1 MNTQTK
7 IYIGIAL
14 AVLTIAAFVFSS
26 IWTTR
31 KFANLEREL
40 RDAKQTVQTADKLA
54 ATREIEAAA
63 YKQKLEYLENN
74 LSEIQTI
81 ARKQDEELEKLNINS
96 RDARTNVDRTRRTR
110 TIDTTAAELCAKLAE
125 VGYQVRTPCVSGG
138 NKR

>member
-14 AVLTIAAFVFSS
+14 AALTIAAFVFSS

-31 KFANLEREL
+31 KFAKFDREL
-40 RDAKQTVQTADKLA
+40 RDAKQAVQTADKLA
-54 ATREIEAAA
+54 AEREIEAAA
-63 YKQKLEYLENN
+63 YKQKIEYLESN
-74 LSEIQTI
+74 LTEIQTI

-96 RDARTNVDRTRRTR
+96 RDARNNIERTRRTR

-125 VGYQVRTPCVSGG
+125 VGRGCD
-138 NKR
+138 